1 MVSLRAG
8 ALVCAVAVLTGASI
22 HAGSGVALVDVML
35 AVVSSEPRWTQAR
48 EAVDAIHTCA
58 TIKTRALSTVRCVVL
73 TVNPTES
80 RWTGTGVT
88 VHTISAVRTISTWV
102 TVTFINVLLTSASPE
117 TW

>member
-8 ALVCAVAVLTGASI
+8 ALVCAIAVLTGASI

-35 AVVSSEPRWTQAR
+35 AVVTSEPHWAQAC
-48 EAVDAIHTCA
+48 EAVDAIHACA

-73 TVNPTES
+73 TVNPTKS
-80 RWTGTGVT
+80 RWTGTCVT
-88 VHTISAVRTISTWV
+88 VHTISAVCTVFTRVTI
-102 TVTFINVLLTSASPE
+102 TFINVLLTSAAPE